1 MVTGNIALARSAV
14 LLLACLVAACAD
26 TPPEPAAP
34 APDVTPTRQK
44 SVSSLRL
51 TNAEIRPVYRQVLAI
66 DLESVARVAGLN
78 NIDIQE
84 ARQRVEASQ
93 GQLESAGA
101 AALPA
106 VGPGIALN
114 HLQGVDINN
123 LGVLQAAHFSTV
135 NPALLVHWAIN
146 PGQIFFDIIAAKKR
160 LLASEQQDLAV
171 VIQTTSSAAQ
181 QYYDLVLAQARVAVA
196 REALNEAQEFLR
208 LATQRYNAQTGLFV
222 DVTRAQA
229 LLASRQQDLAL
240 ALNGFFQA
248 SVTLGTTLYLDPTVT
263 LVPKSRELVTHNL
276 VRDNLGID
284 QLLSMAV
291 SWRPDLQGVYAL
303 VAAADADTKAVI
315 WGAGTPNLQANYQFG
330 GFSSRTQAQA
340 FGLKNQQLSTV
351 TAGWVFNPVV
361 FGEVKTSD
369 AVAKISVL
377 EASRLLESV
386 KAQVVVAAQDS
397 ATNARLI
404 PVARQQVQAAEESLK
419 ITQTNFETGTGLFL
433 DILQAQDAVNQ
444 ARLNHASAITNYN
457 KSQISLLTALGLID
471 QMQMTGSLKTTSLKP
486 DRQRRKPGKTPDS
499 K

>member
-1 MVTGNIALARSAV
+1 MVAGNTALTRSAV
-14 LLLACLVAACAD
+14 LFFACLVAACAD
-26 TPPEPAAP
+26 EPPQPGAP
-34 APDVTPTRQK
+34 PDVTPLRQR
-44 SVSSLRL
+44 STSSLRL
-51 TNAEIRPVYRQVLAI
+51 TNAEIPPMYRQVLAI

-84 ARQRVEASQ
+84 ARQRVDASQ

-123 LGVLQAAHFSTV
+123 LGVLEAAHFSTV
-135 NPALLVHWAIN
+135 NPALLVRWAIN
-146 PGQIFFDIIAAKKR
+146 PGQVFFDIIAAKKR
-160 LLASEQQDLAV
+160 LQATEQQDLAIV
-171 VIQTTSSAAQ
+171 MQTTSIAAQ

-196 REALNEAQEFLR
+196 REALAEAQEFLR

-222 DVTRAQA
+222 DVKRAEA
-229 LLASRQQDLAL
+229 LLAGRQQDLAL

-263 LVPKSRELVTHNL
+263 LVPKSRELLTRNL
-276 VRDNLGID
+276 VRDLGID
-284 QLLSMAV
+284 QLLSIAV
-291 SWRPDLQGVYAL
+291 SWRPDLQSVSTL
-303 VAAADADTKAVI
+303 VAAADADTKAII
-315 WGAGTPNLQANYQFG
+315 WGAGTPNLGATYQFG
-330 GFSSRTQAQA
+330 GFSSRTEAQA
-340 FGLKNQQLSTV
+340 FGLKNQQLSSL

-377 EASRLLESV
+377 EAKRLLESV

-397 ATNARLI
+397 ATNAQLI

-419 ITQTNFETGTGLFL
+419 ITQTNFEAGTGLFL
-433 DILQAQDAVNQ
+433 DVLQAQDAVNQ

-457 KSQISLLTALGLID
+457 KSQVSLLSALGLID
-471 QMQMTGSLKTTSLKP
+471 QMKVAGVLKTASLKP
-486 DRQRRKPGKTPDS
+486 DRRRGKRS
-499 K
+499 KQ